1 MNERD
6 APQSSA
12 GKARQRPFSADEVGR
27 FFGALASARDQFGQI
42 TKELSRKYGIGPRG
56 PWMVG
61 LIGREPAS
69 PHQLATFYGI
79 GRSLVTAELR
89 QLQEAGLITYKKSET
104 DGRKVQLSLTP
115 LGDELRNELTNG
127 LAHLMAERL
136 DGYSNQ
142 EVMTCARLL
151 SDFARGNQYAQL
163 PRDDTPSS

>member
-1 MNERD
+1 M
-6 APQSSA
+6 
-12 GKARQRPFSADEVGR
+12 
-27 FFGALASARDQFGQI
+27 

-89 QLQEAGLITYKKSET
+89 QLQDAGLITYTKSQT

-115 LGDELRNELTNG
+115 LGSQLRDELTNG
-127 LAHLMAERL
+127 LAQLMVERL
-136 DGYSNQ
+136 DGYSN
-142 EVMTCARLL
+142 EAVMGCAQLL

-163 PRDDTPSS
+163 PVDETPSG